1 MTENELRIEVGDAF
15 KLLFPAG
22 HVSWVESHLTS
33 AGFPDA
39 DCCANG
45 TIIQIE
51 LKIVKTK
58 PKGGISIRS
67 TQYRWFKDRAKAG
80 GNPVMLIGDG
90 GCYYVLPA
98 SSISEPDALQ
108 HVDHIEGRPHFMV
121 TTAEQ
126 AVNAALLIAKFGE
139 NVCPIK

>member
-1 MTENELRIEVGDAF
+1 MTEDELRVGVADAF
-15 KLLFPAG
+15 KALFPTG
-22 HVSWVESHLTS
+22 HLSWVESHLTS

-45 TIIQIE
+45 TIMQIE
-51 LKIVKTK
+51 LKIVKA
-58 PKGGISIRS
+58 KGGIAIRP

-80 GNPVMLIGDG
+80 GNPIMLIGDG

-98 SSISEPDALQ
+98 SSVSKPDALQ

-126 AVNAALLIAKFGE
+126 AINAALLIAKFGD